1 MAEITYGPGRDV
13 VFPVSDAVRIAF
25 SGTRRGDARHFP
37 DVEAILKQAV
47 ELALMRRE
55 MFGDR
60 VRGIGYALSVVLA
73 HGASPNP
80 SCLDWDAEKYARQQ
94 NWAVER
100 YAPVVCY
107 DGTGV
112 KALFRRTFRMI
123 QEFKPEVLVAMP
135 LAGPRANSRGTWHA
149 LECAARLKE
158 CGPSLVL
165 AVPDYR

>member
-1 MAEITYGPGRDV
+1 MASVTRGPGPDIV
-13 VFPVSDAVRIAF
+13 IPTFASNDVRIAF
-25 SGTRRGDARHFP
+25 SGTRRGCPQHFTAL
-37 DVEAILKQAV
+37 EALLTQAV
-47 ELALMRRE
+47 ELALTRRE
-55 MFGDR
+55 RHGDWI
-60 VRGIGYALSVVLA
+60 RGSCASVTLA

-94 NWAVER
+94 KWAVQR
-100 YAPVVCY
+100 YAPVACL

-135 LAGPRANSRGTWHA
+135 LMGARANSRGTHHA
-149 LECAARLKE
+149 IECAARLKD
-158 CGPSLVL
+158 CGPALVL